1 MKAIAS
7 PTWRTVSAHRTGRSR
22 FTIGELDILHVHLH
36 PPLDEDG
43 GLVVGYFTT
52 SDARTQELMHHLRGA
67 PPDLVLGDFNEG
79 EGPAVSRLEAF
90 GMRQAQAA
98 WPPLELTWRWD
109 TGTTELVGRPD
120 HVFVAP
126 RLRVAAVQVM
136 QRGGSDHRPL
146 RVAIEAT
153 R

>member
-1 MKAIAS
+1 MKTAS
-7 PTWRTVSAHRTGRSR
+7 SVVSCS
-22 FTIGELDILHVHLH
+22 
-36 PPLDEDG
+36 
-43 GLVVGYFTT
+43 VGMTT
-52 SDARTQELMHHLRGA
+52 PSSSSPR
-67 PPDLVLGDFNEG
+67 P
-79 EGPAVSRLEAF
+79 
-90 GMRQAQAA
+90 RQAQAA